1 MKGLKNQLKQLISQP
16 VFRHQ
21 MKTRYPTQMGKL
33 TLPQLPVATADTALA
48 SMSRERPTTSVIRDR
63 PTASVSRDRPTASVS
78 RRGRPTA
85 TLQR

>member
-1 MKGLKNQLKQLISQP
+1 MKSLKNQLKQLISQP

-33 TLPQLPVATADTALA
+33 TLPQLPVGTADTALA
-48 SMSRERPTTSVIRDR
+48 S
-63 PTASVSRDRPTASVS
+63 VSRDRV
-78 RRGRPTA
+78 TA